1 MKTVVIAG
9 NVYSVIPGKNMK
21 TKTMKKQDSNCVC
34 FDYSHII
41 YTHINK
47 DWEEERNPKNADG
60 IMGNLK
66 HCAVPVII

>member
-1 MKTVVIAG
+1 
-9 NVYSVIPGKNMK
+9 MK